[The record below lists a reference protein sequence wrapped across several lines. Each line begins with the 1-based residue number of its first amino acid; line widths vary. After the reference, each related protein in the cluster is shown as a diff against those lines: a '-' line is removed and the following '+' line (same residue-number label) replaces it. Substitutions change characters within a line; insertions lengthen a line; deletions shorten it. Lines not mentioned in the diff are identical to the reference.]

1 LLAESAEAQS
11 LIEVEATYG
20 GEADATSLGL
30 MLPCVWRCFRMCFPL
45 QSLILAALG
54 LELMNRASYV
64 HVQSLEER
72 VLHGMILGKGLAS

>member
-1 LLAESAEAQS
+1 
-11 LIEVEATYG
+11 
-20 GEADATSLGL
+20 
-30 MLPCVWRCFRMCFPL
+30 MCFPL